1 MVQVVLL
8 YGSKTWVLSLTA
20 MARLEGFHIRA
31 AYRMVKWNKPC
42 RGPGYQ
48 WIYPRSED
56 VLEEC
61 GLHTIAEY
69 IDVCWQT
76 IAVYLATRPILDK
89 CMQGEQKQGAIPC
102 RWWWGQ
108 MMDLDVEDPNGVE

>member
-1 MVQVVLL
+1 
-8 YGSKTWVLSLTA
+8 

-31 AYRMVKWNKPC
+31 AYRMAKRNKLR

-48 WIYPRSED
+48 WIYPRLGD

-69 IDVCWQT
+69 INVCRQM
-76 IAVYLATRPILDK
+76 IAVYVATHLILDK
-89 CMQGEQKQGAIPC
+89 CMQGERKQVVIP
-102 RWWWGQ
+102 RHWWWEQ
-108 MMDLDVEDPNGVE
+108 MMDLDIADLNEVE